1 MGHLTGCTAAL
12 KTMYYFED
20 IIGEIEKGLTGEISI
35 SALAKKANMSVYE
48 FRRIFTFVA
57 KIPINEYIRKRRLSL
72 AAVELS
78 EKRLS
83 VTEIAFKYR
92 YDNSSSF
99 SRAFKEYHGVSPTE
113 VRDGR
118 TAVKMLSPIG
128 ADIITTGG
136 IDISYKLIEDTDF
149 CIYGFSGDSDLSDTE
164 CCENVWQGFY
174 ESDYSELITDDEML
188 YVSYT
193 NSENSVRCIIGRRDN
208 SVGAAD
214 SIHIP
219 SSKWVSFKLYTTEDE
234 AVNRFYKEV
243 LTQWLLGVGY
253 VRNNKLPNIEIYP
266 ADMDEDGFE
275 WEIRIP
281 VKKEDEQGV

>member
-12 KTMYYFED
+12 KNMYYFED
-20 IIGEIEKGLTGEISI
+20 IIKEIENSLTGEINI
-35 SALAKKANMSVYE
+35 SALARMANMSVYE
-48 FRRIFTFVA
+48 FRRIFTFIA

-78 EKRLS
+78 EKTHS
-83 VTEIAFKYR
+83 VTEIAFKYG

-113 VRDGR
+113 VREGN
-118 TAVKMLSPIG
+118 TAVKLLSPIG

-136 IDISYKLIEDTDF
+136 IDISYKLIEDTAF
-149 CIYGFSGDSDLSDTE
+149 EIYGFGGDSDFSDTE

-174 ESDYSELITDDEML
+174 DLDYSDLIADDEML

-193 NSENSVRCIIGRRDN
+193 NSENSVKCIIGRRDN
-208 SVGAAD
+208 SVGAEDNIRISA
-214 SIHIP
+214 SV
-219 SSKWVSFKLYTTEDE
+219 WVSFKLNTTEDE

-243 LTQWLLGVGY
+243 LTQWLGGVGY
-253 VRNNKLPNIEIYP
+253 ERNSDLPNIEIYP
-266 ADMDEDGFE
+266 ANMDEDGFE

-281 VKKEDEQGV
+281 VKKV